1 MFVGAAT
8 DEIFARYPSVQAAYE
23 TASALRRDPV
33 CGVFRTQT
41 QGMAA
46 AARALAAELRA
57 NSTAAGLRF
66 MALDSSIET
75 AGIAPADLVALT
87 SDVTSALAALDATPG
102 SYLPDDADTDR
113 AFTSIISAFGAV
125 SNLLEA
131 SDPLVDD
138 SNRVDAIG
146 PLAASL
152 DDYRSWSGLLPSL
165 GAEVR
170 RSSLSDGIATDLPLA
185 DAEDVTELQRAQQFL
200 RDNPLTAAERQ
211 ALIDAGADDD
221 LIDAAVAAIDGLDI
235 GILTTTTASQ
245 LDDALTLALRRTRRP
260 HRGPLH
266 EPACA
271 ARSAVAR
278 PDRGGRLRHHRSRHS
293 GRHHT
298 ARIRRAEGDFVDV
311 EVATPPTHGE
321 VSASLDTFVYV
332 PEPGFTGTDTFTYR
346 ATDRTN
352 TSGIKTI
359 TVDVKLPAPTPAP
372 DSYGLRQG
380 DTLVVPAPGVLTNDS
395 TPRIP
400 LTAELVTQPTQG
412 VVELQADGSLAIT
425 APPDRSGT
433 YTFTYRAAYPG
444 SAPSDPVTVT
454 IDVIAVR
461 SPPVASP
468 DSVSTPEDTPVDV
481 TPLANDGDPDGDT
494 LTLVGVTRPTHGTVR
509 CAGSTCTYTPVPN
522 YSGPDEFRYT
532 VSDGTGRRSLGV
544 ISVTVTPVDDTP
556 IAVPDLL
563 SFDTGVPGVV
573 DVLANDTHPDGRLV
587 LQFVSAACTTNGSLD
602 CTPAG
607 VCTYTPNDV
616 TIVSDQATYTIREPR
631 GN

>member
-1 MFVGAAT
+1 MVQLALDAEMSYLTGKGVELAAKLYGIEIAKDIVSGGKTYNSNVAARNAAQEAYYNASDPGDKVIQGEKVTAADKKLKAGVANGIGKMFVGAAT

-75 AGIAPADLVALT
+75 AGIPPADLVALT

-170 RSSLSDGIATDLPLA
+170 RSSLSDGIATHLPLA
-185 DAEDVTELQRAQQFL
+185 DAEDVAELQRAQQFL

-221 LIDAAVAAIDGLDI
+221 LIDAAVAAVDGLDI

-245 LDDALTLALRRTRRP
+245 LDDSLTSLSGELVGLTENLSTNLRVLP
-260 HRGPLH
+260 
-266 EPACA
+266 
-271 ARSAVAR
+271 RSAVAR

-298 ARIRRAEGDFVDV
+298 ARVRRAG
-311 EVATPPTHGE
+311 
-321 VSASLDTFVYV
+321 
-332 PEPGFTGTDTFTYR
+332 R
-346 ATDRTN
+346 
-352 TSGIKTI
+352 
-359 TVDVKLPAPTPAP
+359 
-372 DSYGLRQG
+372 LRRRRG
-380 DTLVVPAPGVLTNDS
+380 
-395 TPRIP
+395 
-400 LTAELVTQPTQG
+400 
-412 VVELQADGSLAIT
+412 
-425 APPDRSGT
+425 
-433 YTFTYRAAYPG
+433 
-444 SAPSDPVTVT
+444 
-454 IDVIAVR
+454 
-461 SPPVASP
+461 
-468 DSVSTPEDTPVDV
+468 
-481 TPLANDGDPDGDT
+481 GDPAHA
-494 LTLVGVTRPTHGTVR
+494 R
-509 CAGSTCTYTPVPN
+509 
-522 YSGPDEFRYT
+522 
-532 VSDGTGRRSLGV
+532 
-544 ISVTVTPVDDTP
+544 
-556 IAVPDLL
+556 
-563 SFDTGVPGVV
+563 
-573 DVLANDTHPDGRLV
+573 
-587 LQFVSAACTTNGSLD
+587 
-602 CTPAG
+602 
-607 VCTYTPNDV
+607 
-616 TIVSDQATYTIREPR
+616 
-631 GN
+631 